1 MRVTFTDDAGN
12 DESVTSAAT
21 GAVAAAPS
29 PLTAEASQVPASH
42 DGTTPSPFELRF
54 SEEPV
59 DDFSYSTLRDHAF
72 TVTGARW

>member
-1 MRVTFTDDAGN
+1 M
-12 DESVTSAAT
+12 TSSAT

-42 DGTTPSPFELRF
+42 DGNDSFTFELRF

-59 DDFSYSTLRDHAF
+59 DDFSYRNLIANSCSVPVNF
-72 TVTGARW
+72 